1 MSKISYAKLGLKINC
16 STKALEWKNNEENF
30 SIEVKQYLPIEEKLD
45 VISKIINE
53 SVDDNDYFNPARLE
67 IFTTLEIIYAYTNL
81 SITDKAKENPF
92 KLYDNLVSSGLFDK
106 ILEVLP
112 TEEFDMI
119 DVTAR
124 SVIKNVYN
132 YKNSAL
138 GIIKTLTEDY
148 SQLNLDASDIQKK
161 INDPESIALVKN
173 IIEKLG

>member
-1 MSKISYAKLGLKINC
+1 MSKISYAKLGLKTNC

-124 SVIKNVYN
+124 SVIKNIYS

-138 GIIKTLTEDY
+138 GILEAIKNDY
-148 SQLNLDASDIQKK
+148 SNLDFNTD
-161 INDPESIALVKN
+161 EL
-173 IIEKLG
+173 IEKLTNKENLTTLKELSTLV